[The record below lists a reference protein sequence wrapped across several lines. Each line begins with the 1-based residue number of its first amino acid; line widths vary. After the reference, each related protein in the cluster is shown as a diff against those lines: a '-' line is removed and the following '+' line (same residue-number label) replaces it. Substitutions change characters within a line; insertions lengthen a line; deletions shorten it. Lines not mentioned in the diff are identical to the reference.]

1 MNKVVVIGGG
11 ASGIFSA
18 ISSRKN
24 GDEVYIIEKNDRL
37 GKKLRITGKGR
48 CNITFAGDEKDF
60 MNNILVNSKFL
71 YSSYQRFNNKDV
83 LDFFK
88 SIGVDSKLERGNR
101 YFPVSDSATMLV
113 EALIKEVKRL
123 GINVIYS
130 AKVTDILKEE
140 SKVTGVTYLKN
151 NKEYTLHA
159 NKVIIATGGASYSQ
173 TGSTGDG
180 YTLAKNLGHTIVDIC
195 PALVPLKVLEEDEMQ
210 SLNPL
215 SLRNI
220 QITVKNQGKE
230 LYSAFGEM
238 LFATF
243 GLTGPVILSA
253 SSKLS
258 RIKNIEQNMKNK
270 SIKIYIDLKPA
281 LTEEKLDHRVQRDFE
296 KYSNKEFQ
304 NSLGDLLPKKLIDI
318 VIKRSKISPKKKVHQ
333 ITKEERQ
340 KLVYVIKNLEYTLV
354 DFLDLNLGIVTAG
367 GVNVK
372 EIDPKTMMSKKIDGL
387 YFCGEVMDLD
397 GYTGGFNLQ
406 IAFTTGYVAGMS

>member
-1 MNKVVVIGGG
+1 MSKVVIIGGG

-18 ISSRKN
+18 ISSSKMGN
-24 GDEVYIIEKNDRL
+24 EVYIIEKNDRL

-71 YSSYQRFNNKDV
+71 YSSYKTFNNQDV
-83 LDFFK
+83 LEFFK

-101 YFPVSDSATMLV
+101 YFPTSDSATMLV

-123 GINVIYS
+123 GIKVVYS
-130 AKVTDILKEE
+130 AKVIDILTEE
-140 SKVTGVTYLKN
+140 GKVSGVIYNKDNKN
-151 NKEYTLHA
+151 TKLVA
-159 NKVIIATGGASYSQ
+159 DKVIIATGGASYSS

-180 YTLAKNLGHTIVDIC
+180 YTLAKKLGHTIVDIK

-210 SLNPL
+210 KLNPL
-215 SLRNI
+215 SLRNVNVTI
-220 QITVKNQGKE
+220 KNQGKE
-230 LYSAFGEM
+230 LYSGFGEM

-243 GLTGPVILSA
+243 GLTGPLVLSA
-253 SSKLS
+253 SSKIS
-258 RIKNIEQNMKNK
+258 RVKNIEQNMKNK
-270 SIKIYIDLKPA
+270 SIKLYIDLKPA
-281 LTEEKLDHRVQRDFE
+281 LTEEKLDDRVQRDFE

-318 VIKRSKISPKKKVHQ
+318 IIKRSKISPKKKVHQ
-333 ITKEERQ
+333 ITKEER
-340 KLVYVIKNLEYTLV
+340 KNLVNVIKNLDYTLI
-354 DFLDLNLGIVTAG
+354 DFLDLDLGIVTAG

-372 EIDPKTMMSKKIDGL
+372 EVNPKNMMSKKIEGL
-387 YFCGEVMDLD
+387 YFCGEVLDLD